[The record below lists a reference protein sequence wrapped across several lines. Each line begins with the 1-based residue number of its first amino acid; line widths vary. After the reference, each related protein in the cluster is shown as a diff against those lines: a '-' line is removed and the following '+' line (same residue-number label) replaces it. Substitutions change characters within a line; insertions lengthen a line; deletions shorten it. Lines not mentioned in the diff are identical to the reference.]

1 MVASRRSGLMRTSG
15 TVTMWPS
22 STGSCTSPCAS
33 TSASAWRTASPTR
46 NWRCEGPAADSRC
59 CPRAIQ
65 SSRHQSSGLSAS
77 KSAALAP
84 GSKRAPCLREK
95 YEHNQIRASKR
106 PLHHLDTVAFD
117 DVALAHVLE
126 VLERHA
132 AFLAG
137 ADFARVVLEAL
148 ELRQLA
154 FVDHHV
160 VADEAHLRPAL
171 DRAVGHAAARHL

>member
-15 TVTMWPS
+15 TVIRCPS
-22 STGSCTSPCAS
+22 STGSCTSPWAS
-33 TSASAWRTASPTR
+33 ASASAWRTASPTR
-46 NWRCEGPAADSRC
+46 SWRCDGPTLDSRC
-59 CPRAIQ
+59 CSGDMKTSSCDRDARNGAAFARAGGSSIGFVTNFREASGGRPREYRTLQ
-65 SSRHQSSGLSAS
+65 R
-77 KSAALAP
+77 ALH
-84 GSKRAPCLREK
+84 R
-95 YEHNQIRASKR
+95 
-106 PLHHLDTVAFD
+106 LHPVAFD

-137 ADFARVVLEAL
+137 EDFPGVVLEAL

-160 VADEAHLRPAL
+160 VADQPHVRAAF
-171 DRAVGHAAARHL
+171 DGAVGDV